1 MNKQKLRNKLQQYCD
16 SFNDSQEIEDMLER
30 MNQEMVKLGDGF
42 YVTMKCI
49 LVKVKNGRDRLVIRT
64 ENHYGIFTDVSEQI
78 MVPKV

>member
-1 MNKQKLRNKLQQYCD
+1 MNKQELRNKLQQMCN
-16 SFNDSQEIEDMLER
+16 SFNDSSEIADMVER
-30 MNQEMVKLGDGF
+30 MNQEMVKLGDDF

-64 ENHYGIFTDVSEQI
+64 ENHYGTFTDVSEQI